1 MLRDVT
7 IHQLS
12 KDLYTTQP
20 LSLYLQKSSWHL
32 QSPLQRSVLNS
43 WIVYQTPHLD
53 SSTTSHIHLK
63 RTYWLK
69 FSLCVLSAFKST
81 GLPVASPLSVK
92 RVSLSLQLP
101 RNCLRIKLPFKHQLV
116 LNYSPLQT
124 MHKHITL

>member
-32 QSPLQRSVLNS
+32 QSPSQRSVLNS
-43 WIVYQTPHLD
+43 WIIYQTPHLD
-53 SSTTSHIHLK
+53 SSTASHIHLK
-63 RTYWLK
+63 RTYRPKL
-69 FSLCVLSAFKST
+69 SLCVLSVFEST
-81 GLPVASPLSVK
+81 GLPVVSPLSVK

-101 RNCLRIKLPFKHQLV
+101 RNCLRSKLSFKHWLV

-124 MHKHITL
+124 TH